1 MSVCLPRAAIKL
13 ALRKKGAMVPA
24 LNAVVKGISATVSI
38 KGHFRAL
45 IWCQSVASVY
55 FRCR

>member
-1 MSVCLPRAAIKL
+1 MWTPHVSVCLPRAAIKL

-24 LNAVVKGISATVSI
+24 LNAVVKGISATVTI

-45 IWCQSVASVY
+45 IWC
-55 FRCR
+55 